1 MYLNNNKNLD
11 SQQTQR
17 IIKPTNSLLSK
28 ESRGGNQPIILNKI
42 QLLYQI
48 LIAAFITFS
57 CAHKVAPNGGAK
69 DEKAPQISVS
79 NPLQGATN
87 VQNKSISITFDEYVQ
102 LNNPETE
109 LVISPYIAER
119 PKVKLKAKTLL
130 VEFEKPLQENTTYT
144 FNFGNSIKDLTE
156 ANTIKD
162 YTFYFST
169 GSILDSLQVKGEVLS
184 ADRKTPL
191 ENILVL
197 LYDSNAPDSAF
208 RTTPPQYIARTNKEG
223 KFSINNL
230 PNKAF
235 QLFALKDQNTNYYY
249 DQTNEDI
256 AFSDSSTLKAMPRSS
271 SVSHRLLLF
280 NEQLAPPTLQQKTN
294 TEYSRILLQYSRSLD
309 SLQVQLLDTALI
321 KNTLIETMPQRDSI
335 YLWYKNIKSDDPIRL
350 VVNGAGL
357 HDTIE
362 YVRTIDSRNTQ
373 GIAFTSSIN
382 LGRGSSTLDLGK
394 TVWLEFNHPIMEWNT
409 DSVRLIADDVAVKV
423 PKDWIQKDSQRSRR
437 YHLKQNA
444 WKADVDYQIII
455 PEATMTDFQG
465 NKNKEISIKFSTASP
480 QKYGTLTL
488 QLQNM
493 QPTTPY
499 LLKVYRNVNN
509 ELIKQ
514 QTITAA
520 NTEILYFTPDTYT
533 MVLTEDTNKN
543 GKWDTGNLAK
553 KQQSER
559 VFAPKQATTL
569 KALWNTDVIIDVK

>member
-1 MYLNNNKNLD
+1 MYLDNHKNLG

-17 IIKPTNSLLSK
+17 TIKPTAPLLSK
-28 ESRGGNQPIILNKI
+28 QSREKNQPIILNKI

-48 LIAAFITFS
+48 FIAAVITFS
-57 CAHKVAPNGGAK
+57 CAHKVAPNGGLK
-69 DEKAPQISVS
+69 DEKAPQISIS
-79 NPLQGATN
+79 SPPKGATN
-87 VQNKSISITFDEYVQ
+87 VRNKSISITFDEYVQ

-109 LVISPYIAER
+109 LVISPYIAEK

-130 VEFEKPLQENTTYT
+130 VEFEKPLQDSTTYT

-156 ANTIKD
+156 GNTIKD

-184 ADRKTPL
+184 ADKKTPL

-249 DQTNEDI
+249 DQANEDL

-294 TEYSRILLQYSRSLD
+294 TEYSRILLQYNRGID

-321 KNTLIETMPQRDSI
+321 KNTLIEIMPQRDSI
-335 YLWYKNIKSDDPIRL
+335 YLWYKNLRSDDPIRL
-350 VVNGAGL
+350 AVNGAGV

-362 YVRTIDSRNTQ
+362 YVRTIDSRNKQ
-373 GIAFTSSIN
+373 SVAFTSSIN
-382 LGRGSSTLDLGK
+382 LGRGNSTLDLGK
-394 TVWLEFNHPIMEWNT
+394 TVWLEFNHPIVEWNT
-409 DSVRLIADDVAVKV
+409 DSVQFFADGVGVKL
-423 PKDWIQKDSQRSRR
+423 PKEWIQKDAQRLRR

-444 WKADVDYQIII
+444 WKADVDYKIII
-455 PEATMTDFQG
+455 PEGTMTDFQG
-465 NKNKEISIKFSTASP
+465 NKNEEISIKFSTASP

-493 QPTTPY
+493 QPTIPY
-499 LLKVYRNVNN
+499 LLKMYRNVNN
-509 ELIKQ
+509 ELAKEL
-514 QTITAA
+514 TITNA
-520 NTEILYFTPDTYT
+520 NTEILYFVPDTYT
-533 MVLTEDTNKN
+533 VVLVEDTNKN

-559 VFAPKQATTL
+559 IFVPKQATIL
-569 KALWNTDVIIDVK
+569 KALWNTDVVIDVK